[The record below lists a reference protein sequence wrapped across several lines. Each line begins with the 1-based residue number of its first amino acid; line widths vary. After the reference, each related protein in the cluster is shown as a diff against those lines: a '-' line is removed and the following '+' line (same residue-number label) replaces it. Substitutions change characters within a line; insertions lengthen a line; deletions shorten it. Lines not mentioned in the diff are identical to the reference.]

1 MMCGEAGVWKWCR
14 CLARDGRLAVGWVC
28 WLCYWLWWSMKFLGM
43 VNIMSSACWPREPE
57 PEVKRGCASLQGSSL
72 YALGPRDPRVLLRK
86 RLAAPRGLASDDLCF
101 FTILERR
108 DLSLYIRY
116 RQKVDM
122 YLISATWR
130 CRTTQNMLEKL
141 LISIRKLSGNAPS
154 ECSGRRKNREINWNK
169 IQGGDFLTPKFLCTQ
184 LVRSG

>member
-1 MMCGEAGVWKWCR
+1 MVY
-14 CLARDGRLAVGWVC
+14 ARESRLIQPQSKKQESENSV
-28 WLCYWLWWSMKFLGM
+28 
-43 VNIMSSACWPREPE
+43 
-57 PEVKRGCASLQGSSL
+57 GSSL

-122 YLISATWR
+122 YLISAT
-130 CRTTQNMLEKL
+130 
-141 LISIRKLSGNAPS
+141 
-154 ECSGRRKNREINWNK
+154 
-169 IQGGDFLTPKFLCTQ
+169 
-184 LVRSG
+184 